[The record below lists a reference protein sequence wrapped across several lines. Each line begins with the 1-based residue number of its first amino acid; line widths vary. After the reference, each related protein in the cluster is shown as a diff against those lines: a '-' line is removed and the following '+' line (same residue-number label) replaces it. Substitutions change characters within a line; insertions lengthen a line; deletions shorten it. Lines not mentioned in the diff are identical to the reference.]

1 MKFNFL
7 HKKLYSILT
16 NESLGG
22 PARKPDIFLATLL
35 LLRYNDQRNLMVIQL
50 TNSTGI
56 LRLKVDSNHVRMKSG
71 LGLSAGSNIKVNPRA
86 AL

>member
-1 MKFNFL
+1 MTKFNFL
-7 HKKLYSILT
+7 HKKLYLT

-56 LRLKVDSNHVRMKSG
+56 LGLKVDSNHVRMKSG